1 MRNGVTFRSRSGFP
15 GVRKRVAAG
24 IGSAA
29 LGLWVLV
36 SVLVHRLPH
45 DLSDRSGTPLLQGAE
60 IAPSV
65 ADVFNHACIDCHSEK
80 TRWPWYS
87 NVAPASWLIEG
98 DVQRARSRMN
108 LSRWDS
114 LDTAEQRT
122 LLTAIATVIENR
134 EMPPSRYL
142 MLHPQAKLSA
152 DDSARVIEW
161 AHAERRRLRASPGEI
176 GRPRSFAGIFELAR
190 QSR

>member
-1 MRNGVTFRSRSGFP
+1 
-15 GVRKRVAAG
+15 
-24 IGSAA
+24 
-29 LGLWVLV
+29 
-36 SVLVHRLPH
+36 
-45 DLSDRSGTPLLQGAE
+45 
-60 IAPSV
+60 
-65 ADVFNHACIDCHSEK
+65 
-80 TRWPWYS
+80 
-87 NVAPASWLIEG
+87 
-98 DVQRARSRMN
+98 MN

-134 EMPPSRYL
+134 EMPPPRYL